1 MKRII
6 LLLTLI
12 FSFVVK
18 AQTIHIDSTI
28 ICSIP
33 NVFTPNDDGLNDK
46 FGPIVVNALSY
57 EFLILDRNNNVIYR
71 TVDDEPWDGY
81 TKGQLRKG
89 VFVWKLI
96 IFNKKN
102 KEYVLFGHFTVL

>member
-1 MKRII
+1 MKTLLAI
-6 LLLTLI
+6 LI
-12 FSFVVK
+12 AFNFVVK

-57 EFLILDRNNNVIYR
+57 EFFVLDRNNNVIHH
-71 TVDDEPWDGY
+71 TVDNEPWDGY
-81 TKGQLRKG
+81 SRGQLRKG
-89 VFVWKLI
+89 VFIYKI
-96 IFNKKN
+96 IIVSMKS
-102 KEYVLFGHFTVL
+102 KEYILFGHFAIL